1 MLVSRAVAI
10 ACLTVFA
17 WLLWALAALL
27 AVYFLMS
34 WRSGDP
40 TFKVVYLALAGI
52 AALGGGFFCRHL
64 ARRIEGA

>member
-27 AVYFLMS
+27 ALYFLMS

-40 TFKVVYLALAGI
+40 TFKITYLALMGI
-52 AALGGGFFCRHL
+52 GALAGGFVCRHL
-64 ARRIEGA
+64 AHRIEGA